1 MAYTVT
7 NFKKKIDLKRA
18 IESGARISV
27 FQPGP
32 FGPNV
37 PDGRCVLEGPHY
49 PAAHTWYASCMVKDG
64 YIVGKVK

>member
-18 IESGARISV
+18 IESGARVSV

-49 PAAHTWYASCMVKDG
+49 PGCAYMVCELHG
-64 YIVGKVK
+64 ERWLHCW